1 MKQCVRA
8 EIVVPYM
15 AIHGDTWQYMAIHGR
30 ISRYIAT
37 RCNTSN
43 SQKLLFKPQLCFSK
57 ASFYFAFSK
66 VLFYFWSPTSST
78 FFKKEN
84 TNDSN
89 HPFNHQLFTSHSH
102 NRRLGT
108 HSKIAREALC
118 ISACKVNV
126 HTLIVC
132 VCTHITP
139 MQPRAWCT
147 SASSWILSA
156 ISKCASS
163 VQQINTY
170 L

>member
-1 MKQCVRA
+1 
-8 EIVVPYM
+8 M
-15 AIHGDTWQYMAIHGR
+15 AIHGNTWQYMAIRCHTWP
-30 ISRYIAT
+30 YIAIHCHT
-37 RCNTSN
+37 LQHTVCQNLAIW
-43 SQKLLFKPQLCFSK
+43 KQLCFSK

-84 TNDSN
+84 TNAFH

-102 NRRLGT
+102 NRWLGT
-108 HSKIAREALC
+108 HPKIARGALC

-156 ISKCASS
+156 ISKCASR

>member
-1 MKQCVRA
+1 
-8 EIVVPYM
+8 M
-15 AIHGDTWQYMAIHGR
+15 AIHGDTLPYMAIYRDTLPHV
-30 ISRYIAT
+30 AT
-37 RCNTSN
+37 HRMSKSCHMKTTLLFESFFLF
-43 SQKLLFKPQLCFSK
+43 LLFKNF
-57 ASFYFAFSK
+57 
-66 VLFYFWSPTSST
+66 FYFWSPTSST
-78 FFKKEN
+78 FHKKEN
-84 TNDSN
+84 TNDFN

-102 NRRLGT
+102 NRWLGT
-108 HSKIAREALC
+108 HPKIAREALC

-147 SASSWILSA
+147 PAKSLNHSAFC
-156 ISKCASS
+156 KCASR